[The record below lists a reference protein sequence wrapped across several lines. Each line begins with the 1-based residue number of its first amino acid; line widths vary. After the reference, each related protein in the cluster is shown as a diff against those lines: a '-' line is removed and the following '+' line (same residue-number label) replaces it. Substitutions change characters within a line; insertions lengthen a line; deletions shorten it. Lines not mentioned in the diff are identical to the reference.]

1 VGNRGRGVLGGGKVV
16 GGVLSKS
23 VSRGI
28 CNQQF
33 SLLLVGIIFS

>member
-23 VSRGI
+23 VSGVFATNNFRF
-28 CNQQF
+28 F
-33 SLLLVGIIFS
+33 S